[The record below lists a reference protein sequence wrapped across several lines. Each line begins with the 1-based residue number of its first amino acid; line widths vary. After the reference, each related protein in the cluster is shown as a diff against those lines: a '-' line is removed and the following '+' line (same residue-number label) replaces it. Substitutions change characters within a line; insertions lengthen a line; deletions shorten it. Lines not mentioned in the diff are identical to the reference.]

1 MITIL
6 FDIDG
11 TLIRSGGAG
20 MIAIQHVMNKMF
32 GISSL
37 GSVQVHGR
45 TDNGILS
52 ELFDQQALS
61 FDEHRTEF
69 NDRYWSKL
77 PETLIQCPGIL
88 LPGVKE
94 LLIELHRDD
103 NVAVG
108 ILTGNSKR
116 AAEIKLRHFEI
127 DQYFEFGGFGDIH
140 SNRNDVAA
148 LARLSAEECLAHD
161 FEPERLWV
169 VGDTENDIA
178 CARSIAA
185 NVVAVE
191 TGGVSAEKLS
201 DARPDVLFSTLA
213 NTAAFLQAVVGKQAT
228 TPIELPKNKFGSPA
242 RNITNDHRLD
252 E

>member
-20 MIAIQHVMNKMF
+20 LMAIEHVMKQMF
-32 GISSL
+32 GIGGI

-45 TDNGILS
+45 TDHGILS
-52 ELFDQQALS
+52 ELFEQQALS
-61 FDEHRTEF
+61 FDAHRSEF

-77 PETLIQCPGIL
+77 PETLSQCPGAI

-94 LLIELHRDD
+94 LLAELHQDED
-103 NVAVG
+103 VALG

-127 DQYFEFGGFGDIH
+127 EAYFEFGGYGDAH

-148 LARLSAEECLAHD
+148 MARSSAEDRLVEA

-169 VGDTENDIA
+169 VGDTVCDIA
-178 CARSIAA
+178 CARSIASK
-185 NVVAVE
+185 VVAVE
-191 TGGVSAEKLS
+191 TGGSNEKLS
-201 DARPDVLFSTLA
+201 DAQPDVLFPSLVD
-213 NTAAFLQAVVGKQAT
+213 TAAFLEAVVGRPAHETNGAAIKQV
-228 TPIELPKNKFGSPA
+228 NSV
-242 RNITNDHRLD
+242 DHRNHRNH
-252 E
+252 